1 MQLLT
6 CEILTLCMNPMV
18 AAATQHHFAVI
29 IIIVIALITQWAE
42 VPCER
47 RLKFIKT
54 NKILLTFKC
63 CCIFLLLLVILISHL
78 LSYLLTFS
86 KKFGTIVTH
95 GEIM

>member
-42 VPCER
+42 VP
-47 RLKFIKT
+47 
-54 NKILLTFKC
+54 
-63 CCIFLLLLVILISHL
+63 
-78 LSYLLTFS
+78 
-86 KKFGTIVTH
+86 
-95 GEIM
+95 